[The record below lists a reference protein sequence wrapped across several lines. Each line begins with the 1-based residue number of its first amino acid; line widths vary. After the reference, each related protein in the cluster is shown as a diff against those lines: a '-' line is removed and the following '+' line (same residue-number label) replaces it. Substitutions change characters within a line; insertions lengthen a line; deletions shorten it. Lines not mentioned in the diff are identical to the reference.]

1 MVSARLTA
9 AVFALLLLAAGASAQ
24 SRPAGGRP
32 GTPESGTGSI
42 RGRVVMPGGENI
54 SQAVKIILRSLRG
67 DHTLAYTD
75 THGAFEMRAVA
86 PGEYTLEVEA
96 DTQRQF
102 EEVSARV
109 TVNRATPSLITIY
122 LKEKREAARERGP
135 GGPVVSA
142 TELGQKVPGPARK
155 EFEQAAAAG
164 RAGRTEEAVAHLR
177 KALSIFPEYL
187 MALNDLGTHLLALG
201 RLDEAAEELRRAVR
215 LDPKAF
221 NPQLNL
227 CIVLV
232 EQQKFVEA
240 AEELEKALALDA
252 RAPSARLYAGRAYLA
267 LGMLE
272 RAEKELNAAYEF
284 GGGHYALALFHL
296 GHLYM
301 DKGER
306 DLALRAFETYL
317 REAPDATNA
326 EHVKRMIGILR

>member
-1 MVSARLTA
+1 MSSAKLTA
-9 AVFALLLLAAGASAQ
+9 AVFVVLLLAAAAAAQ
-24 SRPAGGRP
+24 SRPTGGRT
-32 GTPESGTGSI
+32 GLDSFSGKI

-54 SQAVKIILRSLRG
+54 SQAVKVILRSLRG
-67 DHTLAYTD
+67 DHTLGYTD
-75 THGAFEMRAVA
+75 TQGSFEMNGLA
-86 PGEYTLEVEA
+86 PGEYTVEVEA
-96 DTQRQF
+96 DTQRQY

-109 TVNRATPSLITIY
+109 TVNRSATSLVTIY

-155 EFEQAAAAG
+155 EFELAAEAG

-177 KALSIFPEYL
+177 KALVIFPDYL
-187 MALNDLGTHLLALG
+187 MALNDLGTQLLALG
-201 RLDEAAEELRRAVR
+201 RLDEAAEQLRRAVR

-232 EQQKFVEA
+232 EQQKFAEA
-240 AEELEKALALDA
+240 ADELEKALALDA
-252 RAPSARLYAGRAYLA
+252 RAPAARLYAGRAYLA
-267 LGMLE
+267 LGVLE
-272 RAEKELNAAYEF
+272 RAEKELTAAYEF
-284 GGGHYALALFHL
+284 GGGRYALALFHL

-317 REAPDATNA
+317 REAPDAANA
-326 EHVKRMIGILR
+326 EQVKRMIGILR